1 MSTNVRLY
9 VLMGALLDCDP
20 VQELLGEGFDS
31 LEPLMDKARDGKVG
45 EFVCVYDGM
54 SSEYIAFGRLLACG
68 DDESGGHLEEPFEI
82 RDTPGEASVAELV
95 KNAVP
100 GIGPFAIRPLVI
112 CHWH

>member
-9 VLMGALLDCDP
+9 VLMGALLDCGP

-68 DDESGGHLEEPFEI
+68 QDEHGHLEEPFEVH
-82 RDTPGEASVAELV
+82 DTADKAELAELV

-100 GIGPFAIRPLVI
+100 GVGPFAIRPLVI